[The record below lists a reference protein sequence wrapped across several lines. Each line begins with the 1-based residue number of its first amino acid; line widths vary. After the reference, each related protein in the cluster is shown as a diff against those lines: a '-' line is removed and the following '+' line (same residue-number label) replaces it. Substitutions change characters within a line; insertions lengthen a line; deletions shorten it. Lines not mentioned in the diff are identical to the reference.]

1 MAQMF
6 QEHSIRKLTA
16 ISRAA
21 ERPASKC
28 PTYDENETLVASG
41 NDDGQ
46 CFAESFRR
54 VARRSGVRTYFRL
67 SELNS

>member
-1 MAQMF
+1 MVQMF

-28 PTYDENETLVASG
+28 PTYDETLVASG